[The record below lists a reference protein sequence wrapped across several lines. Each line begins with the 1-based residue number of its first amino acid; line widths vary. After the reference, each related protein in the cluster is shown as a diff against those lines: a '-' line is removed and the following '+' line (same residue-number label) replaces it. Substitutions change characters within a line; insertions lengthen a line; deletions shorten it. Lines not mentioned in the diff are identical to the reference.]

1 MRGIVNNDRAKG
13 GRPEPFQGSN
23 IFGGFD
29 PRVALNAQPWAKLS
43 NAFGVTALLPDV
55 RKLACGI
62 R

>member
-43 NAFGVTALLPDV
+43 NAFGVTGCWKPLKRLDH
-55 RKLACGI
+55 
-62 R
+62 